1 VTKKEEKKNKKEV
14 SIFIPIG
21 LKELRSLIW
30 QK

>member
-1 VTKKEEKKNKKEV
+1 VTRKEESENKKEV

-21 LKELRSLIW
+21 LKERSFIW